1 MKINKLYEAVRDAKY
16 TVAMRPDWGKG
27 YFRLGR
33 ALSGLDKP
41 DEALVA
47 FFHCLVLE
55 ETCSKALRAEIVQV
69 FNLCGTFCAQSVFW
83 QEFCTIMFKE
93 ESKMDLDGQPALDSS
108 CSSLVRSDKERQKTP
123 IIVSALKFQ
132 MQADETG
139 MEIDSEDQGERLFP
153 SLATN
158 LLPSENKQLC
168 SLLVRIEADLSQ
180 IIEKPHKQEDRDID
194 SSLLKVKT

>member
-1 MKINKLYEAVRDAKY
+1 MWDLLCSICVLAGILHDHVQRGKQDGAGRSTCFGFILFIVGKIRQ
-16 TVAMRPDWGKG
+16 G
-27 YFRLGR
+27 
-33 ALSGLDKP
+33 
-41 DEALVA
+41 
-47 FFHCLVLE
+47 
-55 ETCSKALRAEIVQV
+55 
-69 FNLCGTFCAQSVFW
+69 
-83 QEFCTIMFKE
+83 
-93 ESKMDLDGQPALDSS
+93 
-108 CSSLVRSDKERQKTP
+108 ERQKTP

-132 MQADETG
+132 MQGDETG
-139 MEIDSEDQGERLFP
+139 MEIDSEDPGERLFP

>member
-1 MKINKLYEAVRDAKY
+1 MKRALRDTHKLLISALRIISSQGIKSIDSTHHVCGTCIRIKNSFNLSNRSHAYMKINKLYEAVRDAKY

-69 FNLCGTFCAQSVFW
+69 FKLCGTFCAQSVFW

-108 CSSLVRSDKERQKTP
+108 CSSLVRSDKERDKRHR
-123 IIVSALKFQ
+123 S
-132 MQADETG
+132 
-139 MEIDSEDQGERLFP
+139 LFP
-153 SLATN
+153 
-158 LLPSENKQLC
+158 
-168 SLLVRIEADLSQ
+168 
-180 IIEKPHKQEDRDID
+180 H
-194 SSLLKVKT
+194 

>member
-1 MKINKLYEAVRDAKY
+1 MISKLIPFFLLSNRSHAYMKMNKLSEAVRDAKY

-33 ALSGLDKP
+33 ALSGQDNP

-69 FNLCGTFCAQSVFW
+69 FNLCGTCCAQSVFW

-108 CSSLVRSDKERQKTP
+108 CSSLVRSDKERDKRHR
-123 IIVSALKFQ
+123 S
-132 MQADETG
+132 
-139 MEIDSEDQGERLFP
+139 LFP
-153 SLATN
+153 
-158 LLPSENKQLC
+158 
-168 SLLVRIEADLSQ
+168 
-180 IIEKPHKQEDRDID
+180 H
-194 SSLLKVKT
+194 